1 MERQHT
7 KDDVFLHHAY
17 DAILDHAHQLHMAG
31 YGLRLELINPCTDRK
46 EHFQI
51 AKTRDVVR
59 HVPGQEVSHLFGVDI
74 FTTVV
79 EFQVGELARKD
90 LAEDCS
96 PGSIGI
102 EEKCHRSP
110 LLMSRGKARTEIL
123 NDFWHERAP
132 LHSGSLVGT
141 TSICRERK

>member
-1 MERQHT
+1 MERQHA

-31 YGLRLELINPCTDRK
+31 YDLRLELINPCTDRK

-51 AKTRDVVR
+51 AKTRDLVR
-59 HVPGQEVSHLFGVDI
+59 HVPGQEVSHLVRVDI

-79 EFQVGELARKD
+79 EFQVGELARKE

-102 EEKCHRSP
+102 EKKCHR
-110 LLMSRGKARTEIL
+110 
-123 NDFWHERAP
+123 
-132 LHSGSLVGT
+132 
-141 TSICRERK
+141 